1 MFLNCHVIKESNLE
15 KQKIHTHYPFPL
27 CLPDCQENRGQ
38 TYFFYLIRSQWFRY
52 SVNTDV

>member
-38 TYFFYLIRSQWFRY
+38 TYFLSHSFTVVQVFS
-52 SVNTDV
+52 